1 MTATLTA
8 AGNFTYTPSY
18 TGPGGYPNYDI
29 ITVAITDGH
38 YTTYGYIYVD
48 SYTEYC
54 GEACAL

>member
-1 MTATLTA
+1 MSS
-8 AGNFTYTPSY
+8 PC
-18 TGPGGYPNYDI
+18 I